1 MNAIACMK
9 ERICPW
15 PEKMILLFFYHRIHE
30 RVLEGISLSKL
41 MEAADSSP

>member
-1 MNAIACMK
+1 MK

-15 PEKMILLFFYHRIHE
+15 PEKMILLFFYHRIYE